1 MITDNIFTQEDFE
14 KDIVHDECG
23 VFGITT
29 VPGSDV
35 NVAGETQFGLYAL
48 QHRGQESCGI
58 CVNDCGVMTT
68 VKDVGL
74 VPEVFTLDVMEKFP
88 LGQMAIGH
96 VRYAPKEQSSP
107 VNAQPMVVKHAK
119 GTLSLAHNGNLVN
132 GYEIRN
138 ELQNQGIIFHT
149 TNDTEVIAYLIA
161 KERLTSGSIEEA
173 IARAMTRL
181 EGSYSLLLM
190 SPRKMIAVRDPHGF
204 RPLCIGTLKGG
215 YVFASESCAL
225 DAVGAKFLRD
235 VKPGEIVEVV
245 DGELT
250 VYKEG
255 DGPGDGLCVFEYV
268 YFARPDSVIEGASVH
283 ESRKQA
289 GRFLA
294 KRYPVDADIVC
305 GVPDSGLDAAM
316 GYAEESG
323 IPYGVGLLKNRY
335 IGRTFIQPLQSQ
347 RENSVKIKL
356 NPIVETV
363 KGKRIVLVDD
373 SIVRGTTS
381 ARIVRLLRE
390 AGAKEIHM
398 RLSSPPF
405 VNECYFGTDI
415 DNKKNLIACRMSM
428 EEICSYIGADSL
440 GFLDVEDA
448 KCVAKGCKAKGFC
461 LGCFTGKY
469 PISVEKA
476 NQKDKFEE
484 KIKI

>member
-1 MITDNIFTQEDFE
+1 MRTDNIFTEEDFE
-14 KDIVHDECG
+14 KDIIHDECG

-29 VPGSDV
+29 QPGSDV

-161 KERLTSGSIEEA
+161 KERLTSSSIEEA
-173 IARAMTRL
+173 IEKAMNKL

-245 DGELT
+245 DGALS

-268 YFARPDSVIEGASVH
+268 YFARPDSVIEGSSVH

-294 KRYPVDADIVC
+294 KRHPVEADIVC

-381 ARIVRLLRE
+381 ARIVKLLRD

-428 EEICSYIGADSL
+428 EEICHHIGADSL

-461 LGCFTGKY
+461 LGCFTGEY